1 VNDNENARAA
11 AEARETVA
19 KAAPSSRRADI
30 WAGLVRYLGSE
41 ARHQQKTAD
50 HEREQEPRHRDT

>member
-1 VNDNENARAA
+1 MNDQENSRAA
-11 AEARETVA
+11 AEARAAVP

-41 ARHQQKTAD
+41 ARHQQKVAE
-50 HEREQEPRHRDT
+50 HEQEPKKRSGE